1 MNQHNL
7 CVCVCVCVNV
17 CACVNVC
24 VRACE
29 SVTVSQHLIFETYDN
44 FSQLLVKL
52 WPTSKS

>member
-17 CACVNVC
+17 CSCVNVC